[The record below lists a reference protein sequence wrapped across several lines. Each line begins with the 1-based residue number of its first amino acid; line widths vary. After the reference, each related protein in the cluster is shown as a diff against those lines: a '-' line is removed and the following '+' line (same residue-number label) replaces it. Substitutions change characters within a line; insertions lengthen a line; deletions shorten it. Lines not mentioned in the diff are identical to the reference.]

1 MLGRPVQAEGV
12 LGRRS
17 LGGLRSS
24 RARLPTSTRSG
35 SGVSVGRA
43 ALPENR
49 AAPRGPSAGRCART
63 ASAPAGSAP
72 ARPARSAAGPQA
84 SFPGPAVGAAGPLR
98 KFAGQRR
105 ARRAD
110 GPGLR
115 ATGDESDAAPPA
127 AGGAG
132 FELRRPPSRGLK
144 APRPCKDPEPEAR
157 AQGVT
162 RSWGEAGPAT
172 GRGLGGRGP
181 RNGAGRGVDPAAL
194 CAHLSPAPGRP
205 HLCALSLRLYSAWS
219 LPTHDFSGRREGFL
233 HSPSVFSKIDFA
245 IKKVI
250 TPNHRLFGHRN
261 FHSRFINEIRETP
274 RSLLRPYK
282 DTGHL
287 CEVWSPEARRPWT
300 WVRANRRGCPLAH
313 LQQVWAPLPRPS
325 LSARC
330 GEMRGADPHS
340 QPDLTFRFFPLPR
353 HIFWCH
359 PACV

>member
-115 ATGDESDAAPPA
+115 ATGDESDPAPPA

-144 APRPCKDPEPEAR
+144 APRPRKDPEPEAR

-162 RSWGEAGPAT
+162 RPWGEAGPAT

-181 RNGAGRGVDPAAL
+181 KTGRGAESIRQRSARTCLQRPAVPTCARFL
-194 CAHLSPAPGRP
+194 CAFIPRGLYQHMISLVDERAFYTHLLFFQKSI
-205 HLCALSLRLYSAWS
+205 LQL
-219 LPTHDFSGRREGFL
+219 
-233 HSPSVFSKIDFA
+233 
-245 IKKVI
+245 KK
-250 TPNHRLFGHRN
+250 
-261 FHSRFINEIRETP
+261 
-274 RSLLRPYK
+274 
-282 DTGHL
+282 
-287 CEVWSPEARRPWT
+287 
-300 WVRANRRGCPLAH
+300 
-313 LQQVWAPLPRPS
+313 
-325 LSARC
+325 
-330 GEMRGADPHS
+330 
-340 QPDLTFRFFPLPR
+340 
-353 HIFWCH
+353 
-359 PACV
+359 